1 MRGNASRSIE
11 EAQRSRAS
19 GRIRPAATMFRRSGH
34 TPSGLELTEKPDRDA
49 RDRIDLEG
57 DRLLVRLYRERR
69 HHRPG
74 DDDFSA
80 AQPLAEG
87 REHVGDVAHD
97 ADPLPGIALR
107 IASAREL
114 ACAPNDA
121 ASEAVGRA
129 AGARRSAAIQHH
141 VALID
146 VGAENALGI
155 LGRRGEID
163 DLDCRRDAGDRGLGG
178 RLVGAGGD
186 VAADV
191 HGDFGLG
198 HGLDPAGKRYAP
210 SRLNAGSA
218 RQKSHQRPGDVE
230 ALEHRRRGEADLP
243 AQRRVAGVETLA
255 PQRELRPHA
264 AYDARVL
271 PEVHDPVSIIWAKR
285 RAETSM
291 IVRSYLVAGALD
303 RAGAHPAPYQHH
315 VRVRS
320 VVEAVPALARR
331 IDDVAFTR
339 RGLAVVGVD
348 MAVALEHDEELV
360 AIVMAVPLVA
370 RPRLEHG
377 PTDHMVGAGGGLV
390 DQELHL
396 HVDPAVLAFEA
407 RDLRH
412 VAHTGAIH
420 FRGLGCRAPAADPSF
435 ALSHGSLHGSCTS
448 TRLVGLIAAARYV
461 SPPRRR

>member
-1 MRGNASRSIE
+1 
-11 EAQRSRAS
+11 
-19 GRIRPAATMFRRSGH
+19 MFRTSGH
-34 TPSGLELTEKPDRDA
+34 TPSGLELTGKADRDA

-57 DRLLVRLYRERR
+57 DRLLVRLDRERR

-74 DDDFSA
+74 DNDFSA

-87 REHVGDVAHD
+87 REHVGDVTHD
-97 ADPLPGIALR
+97 ADPLPGIGLR
-107 IASAREL
+107 IAGAREL

-129 AGARRSAAIQHH
+129 AGARRSAAIEHH

-146 VGAENALGI
+146 VAAENAFGI

-163 DLDCRRDAGDRGLGG
+163 DLDRRRDAGDRGLGG
-178 RLVGAGGD
+178 RMVGAGGD
-186 VAADV
+186 VAADM

-198 HGLDPAGKRYAP
+198 HGLYPAGKRYAP
-210 SRLNAGSA
+210 SRLNAGTA
-218 RQKSHQRPGDVE
+218 RQESHQRPGDVE

-264 AYDARVL
+264 ARNAHVL
-271 PEVHDPVSIIWAKR
+271 PEVHDPVSNIWAKR

-291 IVRSYLVAGALD
+291 IVRSHFVAGGLD
-303 RAGAHPAPYQHH
+303 RAGTHPAPYQHD
-315 VRVRS
+315 VRARS

-331 IDDVAFTR
+331 IDDVPLTR
-339 RGLAVVGVD
+339 WGLAVVGID

-370 RPRLEHG
+370 RSRLEHG
-377 PTDHMVGAGGGLV
+377 PTDGMVGAGGCLV

-396 HVDPAVLAFEA
+396 HVDPAVLALEA
-407 RDLRH
+407 CDLAN
-412 VAHTGAIH
+412 VAHIGAVH
-420 FRGLGCRAPAADPSF
+420 FRGRSCRARAADLSF
-435 ALSHGSLHGSCTS
+435 ALSHGSLHDWYPS
-448 TRLVGLIAAARYV
+448 TRFISVRWWRHITSLPPGGDRPRAR
-461 SPPRRR
+461 